1 MKVKLA
7 VLLILVVAG
16 GVAAQKYNQFK
27 NSPSG
32 QLIETLQERKE
43 LIEEF
48 TKSPTIQLP
57 LNKNEYIKR
66 CHRKDGS

>member
-32 QLIETLQERKE
+32 QLIETLQERKQ
-43 LIEEF
+43 LIEDLQ
-48 TKSPTIQLP
+48 KSPIQLP
-57 LNKNEYIKR
+57 ESL
-66 CHRKDGS
+66 RK

>member
-32 QLIETLQERKE
+32 QLIETLQERKQ
-43 LIEEF
+43 LIESY

-57 LNKNEYIKR
+57 LSKR
-66 CHRKDGS
+66 SSSNPS